1 MVFSGYSGFIHL
13 IRAISHVCVFTF
25 VCVKRSNQV
34 KGIQSQINIH
44 HYFYICYLMNFL
56 FYVHI
61 YILIQQVHRP
71 PYSLNKSGIHKGKQ
85 EGLSQFFC
93 LQNAKEVDL
102 VKRATS

>member
-1 MVFSGYSGFIHL
+1 
-13 IRAISHVCVFTF
+13 
-25 VCVKRSNQV
+25 
-34 KGIQSQINIH
+34 
-44 HYFYICYLMNFL
+44 MNFL